1 MTLQQLTNSHKYD
14 DIIGLPHPISV
25 KHPQMAREDRAA
37 QFSPF
42 AALTGYDEAI
52 SETQRLTETKKELD
66 EDVKTRLNEKIA
78 VLATRIA
85 EHPVVKITYFKE
97 DGKKEGGAYLTIVG
111 AVRKVKECEKIL
123 QMEDGTEIPLADVS
137 GIEGEIYRSEGM
149 SGS

>member
-25 KHPQMAREDRAA
+25 KHRQMAREDRAA

-111 AVRKVKECEKIL
+111 AVRKVKEFEKIL

>member
-1 MTLQQLTNSHKYD
+1 MTLQQPTNSHKYD
-14 DIIGLPHPISV
+14 DIIVLPHPISV
-25 KHPQMAREDRAA
+25 KHTQMAREDRAA

-111 AVRKVKECEKIL
+111 AVRKVKEFEKIL